1 MLPNIGVSGVRGEEG
16 GDDGPLAMAYNVPDA
31 VWAFNVTPTGLGG
44 RGSGSSATNPLHF
57 GVPYASGGTW
67 CLSPFGVTVVTVY
80 EAPYVAVC
88 CRGVSWSVCEL
99 PLIEEVE
106 LAPGDAGESGGR
118 EPEYVALQKKT
129 N

>member
-1 MLPNIGVSGVRGEEG
+1 M
-16 GDDGPLAMAYNVPDA
+16 
-31 VWAFNVTPTGLGG
+31 
-44 RGSGSSATNPLHF
+44 
-57 GVPYASGGTW
+57 
-67 CLSPFGVTVVTVY
+67 Y
-80 EAPYVAVC
+80 EAPYVADC

-129 N
+129 KLIY

>member
-1 MLPNIGVSGVRGEEG
+1 M
-16 GDDGPLAMAYNVPDA
+16 
-31 VWAFNVTPTGLGG
+31 
-44 RGSGSSATNPLHF
+44 
-57 GVPYASGGTW
+57 
-67 CLSPFGVTVVTVY
+67 Y

-118 EPEYVALQKKT
+118 EPEYVALQRKKIIY
-129 N
+129 